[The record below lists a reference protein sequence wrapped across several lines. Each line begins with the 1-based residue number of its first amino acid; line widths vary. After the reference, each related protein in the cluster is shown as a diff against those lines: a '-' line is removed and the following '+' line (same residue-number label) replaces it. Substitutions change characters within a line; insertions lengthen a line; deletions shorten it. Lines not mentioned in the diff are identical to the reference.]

1 MAVWFLQLSGSA
13 RDVIPSEGLLKGD
26 NMQVQLSR
34 YASIS
39 MVVAVCLAL
48 GACKGKEN
56 AATTDTS
63 KGTSTTDTAMGGMA
77 KTGDTTAGAN
87 ASTAGGAN
95 AALTDANIVYLL
107 DEANKADSAAGAM
120 ALPKATSADVKSF
133 ARMMMG
139 EHHALRV
146 QGQQLAKKL
155 NITPEAPANDPLA
168 PMAQQ
173 ETSALQS
180 TPKGPQFDKTYIDN
194 EVTVHKA
201 VLDLANNAYNT
212 AQNAELKALIQKA
225 KPVIQKHLDRAEAIQ
240 KKLGKTA

>member
-1 MAVWFLQLSGSA
+1 
-13 RDVIPSEGLLKGD
+13 
-26 NMQVQLSR
+26 MQVQLSR

-56 AATTDTS
+56 AATADTTKGTTDTS
-63 KGTSTTDTAMGGMA
+63 MGGMA
-77 KTGDTTAGAN
+77 KTGDTTAGA
-87 ASTAGGAN
+87 TAGNAGAN

-120 ALPKATSADVKSF
+120 ALKKATNADVKSF
-133 ARMMMG
+133 AKMMMG
-139 EHHALRV
+139 EHHALRL

-155 NITPEAPANDPLA
+155 NVTPQAPASDPLV
-168 PMAQQ
+168 PIAQQ
-173 ETSALQS
+173 ETSALES
-180 TPKGPQFDKTYIDN
+180 TPKGAQFDKTYIDN

-201 VLDLANNAYNT
+201 VIDLANTAHDK
-212 AQNAELKALIQKA
+212 AQNQELKALIEKA

-240 KKLGKTA
+240 KKLGQAT